1 MASGRRVQVL
11 LGPWLMLLICSL
23 RVLEYCMK
31 HCLYLFLCMT
41 VIQCYG
47 RRRRDLGLGLLGIR
61 RMDRVPYTRIKELC
75 RVTKGVGVRID
86 GVVLWWFGHVE
97 WMKRGSC

>member
-1 MASGRRVQVL
+1 MQLESA
-11 LGPWLMLLICSL
+11 
-23 RVLEYCMK
+23 RVLHET
-31 HCLYLFLCMT
+31 LL
-41 VIQCYG
+41 VP
-47 RRRRDLGLGLLGIR
+47 DLMYDSDTMLWKEKERSRIRPAQMDNLIGLLGIR

-97 WMKRGSC
+97 WMKSDSC